1 MNKFI
6 TILAGGAILAAT
18 TLAAQAATLTF
29 DRSSGAPFDPYTE
42 SGFNVTDNS
51 TYIIAD
57 AGGMHLDISG
67 GPYGATRTISAISG
81 AVFSV
86 TSLDIGSIWPSISVG
101 GLLGAPRAN
110 ISFTGFLGGASVAF
124 AWGSSEIGNNTFNF
138 DSAFSNIDSFLIS
151 GFDSGNNNYSQ
162 GIDVHLTIDNIV
174 IAAVPLP
181 ASALLL
187 TAALGGIGFVR
198 RRRKA

>member
-18 TLAAQAATLTF
+18 TLAAQATTLTF
-29 DRSSGAPFDPYTE
+29 DRSSGIPFDPYTE

-57 AGGMHLDISG
+57 AGSMHFDISG

-86 TSLDIGSIWPSISVG
+86 ASLDIGSIWPSISVG

-124 AWGSSEIGNNTFNF
+124 AWGSSEIGDNTFNF
-138 DSAFSNIDSFLIS
+138 GSAFSNIDSFLIS
-151 GFDSGNNNYSQ
+151 GFNSGNNNIAQ
-162 GIDVHLTIDNIV
+162 GIDVHFTIDNINL
-174 IAAVPLP
+174 AAVPLP
-181 ASALLL
+181 ATALLL
-187 TAALGGIGFVR
+187 TTALGGIGFAR